1 MKYIDVVQLMKQAAV
16 PIGAVNPAAV
26 QARAGTVKPRTQLS
40 SPKAPDNTFSSGI
53 AAAQKQRQQ
62 QIANANKQYTQTTG
76 KNPTLSSAQAS
87 QILDDYAR
95 QNVAIASQKR
105 QEADARRAAFI
116 AEQRAQANARA
127 QRVNRT
133 ISAQRARDAA
143 YRQQLAG
150 TQPAAQPAA
159 QPATQP
165 RRSTAQQSRINEA
178 MARANREDAAIRNGT
193 YKPRSGYMQ
202 MGNDPNQNAFG
213 TRPAPNLSGTM
224 RGKGVTASSKP
235 ANMRQGYKTPDGKW
249 HEIA

>member
-1 MKYIDVVQLMKQAAV
+1 MNYIDVAKLMKQAAV
-16 PIGAVNPAAV
+16 PIGAVNPATV
-26 QARAGTVKPRTQLS
+26 QARVGTVKPRTQLH
-40 SPKAPDNTFSSGI
+40 SPKTPDNTFSSGI

-62 QIANANKQYTQTTG
+62 QISNANKQYTQTTG
-76 KNPTLSSAQAS
+76 KNPTMSNAQAN

-133 ISAQRARDAA
+133 ISAQQARDAA

-150 TQPAAQPAA
+150 TQPAAHPAA
-159 QPATQP
+159 QP
-165 RRSTAQQSRINEA
+165 RRSAAQQSRINEA
-178 MARANREDAAIRNGT
+178 VARADREDAAIRNGT

-202 MGNDPNQNAFG
+202 TGNDPNQNAFG

-224 RGKGVTASSKP
+224 RGRGVTASSKP